1 MKGELPMENNI
12 REGRMSVVT
21 LLVRLFIDL
30 IATIILVG
38 FVWII
43 KDLITFFTTKIT
55 VTNRKFSG
63 HTGLINTSH
72 LDCPLNKISGVQVQ
86 QGLFGKIFN
95 YGTIIVST
103 SSTVARYMHISNPND
118 FVLVLNNLIEE
129 YDELRLSKQIKNIT
143 RIADED

>member
-1 MKGELPMENNI
+1 MKGEIIMEKVI

-21 LLVRLFIDL
+21 LLVRLFVDF
-30 IATIILVG
+30 IAFMIFVG
-38 FVWII
+38 FIWII
-43 KDLITFFTTKIT
+43 KDLVAFFTTKIS

-63 HTGLINTSH
+63 HSGLINTSY

-86 QGLFGKIFN
+86 QGLLGKIFN

-103 SSTVARYMHISNPND
+103 SSTVARYMHISKPND

-129 YDELRLSKQIKNIT
+129 YDELRLSKQIKNIA